1 MPIMPSDRNQF
12 FNPVLNYV
20 IKLLFFGCLLSCSAT
35 SYETALNSKIKVQP
49 IKKVETHPEQIKQPF
64 EKPIYGTNINFA
76 KEAIYFLLTDRF
88 VDGDPNNNHENQ
100 GGNLATFNRPL
111 MGPNNQQANVGYMGG
126 DFQGVLNNGQYIK
139 DMGFTSVWLTPIFD
153 NPDQAFSGGEPITY
167 GGKFKDGGKTGYH
180 GYWGVN
186 FFRVDEHLIS
196 SNLNFKMF
204 AHQLESEHQLNFVL
218 DIVANHGSPSYTMP
232 LDQPKFGE
240 LYDQFD
246 KLVADHQNITPEQL
260 SAENPLH
267 QFFNRQP
274 DIGQLSDFDENNPK
288 VLDYFTNAYLKWLEQ
303 GADSIRIDTIKHM
316 PHHFWK
322 KLTDNLR
329 AVHPEL
335 FIFAE
340 SFSYDASFISE
351 HTQPENGGVSVLD
364 FPGQKAMTAVF
375 ENPNSDYADILSYL
389 HLTDT
394 LYKNP
399 YELITFYDN
408 HDMARM
414 NADDAGFINANNWLF
429 TSRGIPAIYYGS
441 ELNFMTGKSEH
452 EGNRNYLGQ
461 ENIEKAKSHTIHS
474 NLTRIANI
482 RKNNIS
488 LQKGRQIN
496 IDVSGDHAIF
506 YRVYQHQG
514 LNQTAL
520 VLLNKSAQTQTL
532 SVKDFENNSQWR
544 DSETNKHSVSIG
556 KIKTPLIELFI
567 DVPAHGF
574 KILLLDQAITN
585 SKLLALL

>member
-1 MPIMPSDRNQF
+1 MPSKLSACNPF
-12 FNPVLNYV
+12 FKPTLSYAISFFLFVG
-20 IKLLFFGCLLSCSAT
+20 LLGCSAT
-35 SYETALNSKIKVQP
+35 SFETTLNSTVENQRIDTSIELSAATP
-49 IKKVETHPEQIKQPF
+49 IF
-64 EKPIYGTNINFA
+64 GTDINFA
-76 KEAIYFLLTDRF
+76 KEAIYFVLTDRF
-88 VDGDPNNNHENQ
+88 VDGDPSNNHEIQ
-100 GGNLATFNRPL
+100 GGEFATFNIPL
-111 MGPNNQQANVGYMGG
+111 LGPNDQQANVGYLGG

-153 NPDQAFSGGEPITY
+153 NPDQAFSGGDPITY

-186 FFRVDEHLIS
+186 FFKVDEHLIS
-196 SNLNFKMF
+196 NNLNFKDF
-204 AHQLESEHQLNFVL
+204 AQRLESDHQLNFVL

-232 LDQPKFGE
+232 VDQPKFGE
-240 LYDQFD
+240 LYNQYDV
-246 KLVADHQNITPEQL
+246 LIADHQNITPGQL
-260 SAENPLH
+260 STDSSLH

-274 DIGQLSDFDENNPK
+274 DIAQLSDFNENNPK
-288 VLDYFTNAYLKWLEQ
+288 VLEYFTDAYLQWLAQ

-340 SFSYDASFISE
+340 SYSYDANFIAE

-364 FPGQKAMTAVF
+364 FPGQKAITGVF
-375 ENPNSDYADILSYL
+375 ENPTSDYADILSYL
-389 HLTDT
+389 YLTDT
-394 LYKNP
+394 PYQNP

-429 TSRGIPAIYYGS
+429 TARGIPAIYYGA

-461 ENIEKAKSHTIHS
+461 ANIEKAKSHIIHR
-474 NLTRIANI
+474 NLTKIANI
-482 RKNNIS
+482 RKHNIA
-488 LQKGRQIN
+488 LQKGQQIN
-496 IDVSGDHAIF
+496 IDVKDDHAIF

-514 LNQTAL
+514 INQTAL
-520 VLLNKSAQTQTL
+520 VLLNKSGKAQTL
-532 SVKDFENNSQWR
+532 SVKDFDNNGQWR
-544 DSETNKHSVSIG
+544 DAQTNQLIP
-556 KIKTPLIELFI
+556 TPLNVQTQLTELSI
-567 DVPAHGF
+567 DVPSHGV
-574 KILLLDQAITN
+574 KVLLLNQAITN
-585 SKLLALL
+585 AHLLDLLQPK